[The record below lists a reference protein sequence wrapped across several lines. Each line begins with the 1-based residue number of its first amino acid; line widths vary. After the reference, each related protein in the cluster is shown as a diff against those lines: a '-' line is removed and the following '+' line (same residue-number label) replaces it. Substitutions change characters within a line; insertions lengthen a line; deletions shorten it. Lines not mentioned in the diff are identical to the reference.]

1 MHPLTAALP
10 STLCYLDGEYT
21 ALKDARISVLD
32 RGFIFGDGVYE
43 VVPVYGGQPFC
54 FEEHM
59 ARLDRSLAELQIANP
74 LTLAQWRGIVM
85 RLVEPGGDAPQAV
98 YFQITRGVAPRD
110 HAMTRGVHP
119 TVFVMVNPLPPAAD
133 AVRAK
138 GVACVSAD
146 DFRWQKAHIKSTSL
160 LGAVLARQISVE
172 AGAAET
178 IMFRGEWL
186 SEASSSNVWIVKDG
200 GLVGPPKDNLVLTG
214 IRYGLLERLC
224 AECGIPFA
232 LRRISRDEVFGADEL
247 LLSSASKEV
256 LPVVTLDGQAI
267 GNGRPGP
274 IYQALYAAYQQAK
287 LSNAQA
293 QGVPA

>member
-10 STLCYLDGEYT
+10 STLCYLDGAYT
-21 ALKDARISVLD
+21 AVKDAKVSVLD

-43 VVPVYGGQPFC
+43 VVPAYGGQPFC

-74 LTLAQWRGIVM
+74 LTLAEWRAIVM
-85 RLVEPGGDAPQAV
+85 CLIAPGGDAPQAV
-98 YFQITRGVAPRD
+98 YFQVTRGVAPRD
-110 HAMTRGVHP
+110 HAMIKGLQP
-119 TVFVMVNPLPPAAD
+119 TVFVMVNPLPPVSD

-138 GVACVSAD
+138 GVSCVTAD

-160 LGAVLARQISVE
+160 LGAVLSRQISVE

-178 IMFRGEWL
+178 VMFRGDWL

-200 GLVGPPKDNLVLTG
+200 VLNGPPKDNLVLTG

-224 AECGIPFA
+224 QECGIPFA
-232 LRRISRDEVFGADEL
+232 LRRVSRDEVFGADEL
-247 LLSSASKEV
+247 ILSSASKEV
-256 LPVVTLDGQAI
+256 LPVVTLDGKAI

-274 IYQALYAAYQQAK
+274 IYQSLYAAYQQAK
-287 LSNAQA
+287 QRNAEK
-293 QGVPA
+293 QGAPA

>member
-1 MHPLTAALP
+1 MHPITDALP
-10 STLCYLDGEYT
+10 TTLCYLDGEYT
-21 ALKDARISVLD
+21 ALRDAKISVLD
-32 RGFIFGDGVYE
+32 RGFIFGDGIYE

-59 ARLDRSLAELQIANP
+59 ARLDRSLAELQIVNP
-74 LTLAQWRGIVM
+74 LSLAQWRDIVM
-85 RLVEPGGDAPQAV
+85 RLIAPGGNASQAI

-110 HAMTRGVHP
+110 HAMIKGLVP
-119 TVFVMVNPLPPAAD
+119 TVFVMVNPLPPVSD

-138 GVACVSAD
+138 GVACVTAD

-160 LGAVLARQISVE
+160 LGAVLSRQISVE
-172 AGAAET
+172 AGAADT

-200 GLVGPPKDNLVLTG
+200 VLIGPPKDNLVLTG

-224 AECGIPFA
+224 QEGGIPFA
-232 LRRISRDEVFGADEL
+232 LRRVSRDEVFAADEL

-256 LPVVTLDGQAI
+256 LPVVTLDGKTI
-267 GNGRPGP
+267 GNGQPGP
-274 IYQALYAAYQQAK
+274 IYKSLYAAYQQAK
-287 LSNAQA
+287 QRNAEK
-293 QGVPA
+293 QGATA